1 MKKQIL
7 FGLLAAGM
15 LAACSS
21 DDSLN
26 IENGNNQGDKYMSLA
41 INLPTTPA
49 TRAANDNFSDGIT
62 EEYSVRNATLVLFEG
77 TSEASATV
85 ANAYTLNASTWTAG
99 SVADITTTT
108 QIVQKLKKSPA
119 SGNKF
124 YALVI
129 LNNQGILTADGDNKL
144 KCGSTDMTGQDFET
158 VNDIISVTTGS
169 VEGKFFTAK
178 TSTSPAKDFFMA
190 NSPVADKVGGTSDPS
205 GANLITLVE
214 IDPSKIYET
223 EAEAKA
229 NPAATINVE
238 RAVAKVSVTAENG
251 KTSVNNLTYTI
262 EGWELNNK
270 NTASYIVRNVD
281 FTDAPWGLKA
291 LKTGADSYRFVSG
304 SNGLGNVYRTYWA
317 LDPNYTGI
325 GLSDTDKG
333 KGMCYWDQ
341 DNQPTTWLKADA
353 TTDWTYCAENT
364 FDVAGQNDINTT
376 AVVVKVKFNAGA
388 DFYTVNM
395 SDADLYDQD
404 GIDAYIKAQFMTNPT
419 IKSDFKPLIAAGK
432 EVTAT
437 DLTIV
442 WDNTDEAGIVPVKEI
457 KVAGAKLATGTDLT
471 ITTSDTDPATKDA
484 LKIINTSS
492 VVRRYV
498 GGIAYYPI
506 LIKHFGDDLT
516 PWHNG
521 EDVADY
527 LPKPGSIYPGASQD
541 DIDAKYLG
549 RYGVVRN
556 NWYDITVSAIKNI
569 GEATV
574 PSLGNEGDPHED
586 DVLES
591 YISVKINILPWAK
604 RLQNVVL

>member
-7 FGLLAAGM
+7 LGLLAVGM
-15 LAACSS
+15 LAACSN

-26 IENGNNQGDKYMSLA
+26 VENGSENGEKYMSLA

-77 TSEASATV
+77 IDEASAVV

-119 SGNKF
+119 SGNNF

-129 LNNQGILTADGDNKL
+129 LNNQSILTADGDNKL
-144 KCGSTDMTGQDFET
+144 KYGSTDMTGQDFAT

-178 TSTSPAKDFFMA
+178 TPTSPAKDFFMT

-205 GANLITLVE
+205 SANLITLVK
-214 IDPSKIYET
+214 IDPLKIYET
-223 EAEAKA
+223 EAEAKL

-270 NTASYIVRNVD
+270 NTASYIVRNVN

-325 GLSDTDKG
+325 GLSDTDLG

-341 DNQPTTWLKADA
+341 DNQPTEWLKADA

-395 SDADLYDQD
+395 NDASLYDQT
-404 GIDAYIKAQFMTNPT
+404 GIDAYIMNQFITNPT
-419 IKSDFKPLIAAGK
+419 IASDIKPLIKAG
-432 EVTAT
+432 ESIDAS
-437 DLTIV
+437 DLTIE
-442 WDNTDEAGIVPVKEI
+442 WDNTDKAGVVEVKTI
-457 KVAGAKLATGTDLT
+457 KIAATHLKSGSALT
-471 ITTSDTDPATKDA
+471 ITKTDDA

-521 EDVADY
+521 EDVTDY
-527 LPKPGSIYPGASQD
+527 LPKPGSIYPGANQNA
-541 DIDAKYLG
+541 IDAKYLG

-604 RLQNVVL
+604 RTQSVTL